1 MPRPHLQAELEE
13 LGKRSGR
20 GEACTRVCARACP
33 CVCMCV
39 CVGIIITPVCRCDEE
54 AEALIGEGTHQ

>member
-1 MPRPHLQAELEE
+1 MHACVHMCMPV
-13 LGKRSGR
+13 
-20 GEACTRVCARACP
+20 RVY
-33 CVCMCV
+33 V